1 MTEFVPLNGQQNAIR
16 EFCTASKALQDA
28 ADASKASAKAIRERQ
43 KESRE
48 RLVEALRRLDG
59 GCAEVRLPNG
69 QVGYARLVM
78 KKGGLKRLTAASFG
92 EAIRTL
98 TPKDISDGLSAVA
111 ITRAAMEK
119 MRADAKEDVVI
130 TKTQPQQVQVA
141 RLPPTSSAGAAYE
154 QARQELREAN
164 TAKKEACAPH
174 KDRCE
179 RNRDQVLAHLRS
191 HDPTKMQQ
199 HVRMSQGSE
208 DRAYVLKARPKAARA
223 SRGDTVREAE
233 ETIAAALEKKRAMS
247 SASDVL
253 HYLQSE
259 SVLSFVNERLRE
271 RLERLKNDA
280 LSRSPLEVKFTPSK
294 R

>member
-1 MTEFVPLNGQQNAIR
+1 MTDFAPLNGQQNAIR
-16 EFCTASKALQDA
+16 EFCTAAKALQDA
-28 ADASKASAKAIRERQ
+28 TDASKASAKAIRERQ

-48 RLVEALRRLDG
+48 RLMDALRRLDG
-59 GCAEVRLPNG
+59 GCAEVCLPCG
-69 QVGYARLVM
+69 QVGYARLVA
-78 KKGGLKRLTAASFG
+78 KKGGQKRLTAVSFG

-98 TPKDISDGLSAVA
+98 TPKDISEGCSAAV

-119 MRADAKEDVVI
+119 MRGDAREDVVI
-130 TKTQPQQVQVA
+130 TKTQPPQLQVA

-164 TAKKEACAPH
+164 AAKKEACAPH

-179 RNRDQVLAHLRS
+179 RSREQVLAHLKS

-208 DRAYVLKARPKAARA
+208 DRAYVLKAHPKAARA

-233 ETIAAALEKKRAMS
+233 ETVAAALGKQRAMS

-253 HYLQSE
+253 VYLQSD
-259 SVLSFVNERLRE
+259 SVLSFVNEHLHE
-271 RLERLKNDA
+271 RLERLKKDMIN
-280 LSRSPLEVKFTPSK
+280 RSPLEVKFAPSK
-294 R
+294 A